1 MREPGDIPIV
11 TGLGGRPAP
20 DDVGLVWL
28 VDGQDQPFRDAS
40 ETARPWLED
49 SAEWVDGDS
58 SPSDAPKP
66 EDSGGL
72 VWI

>member
-1 MREPGDIPIV
+1 MNEPGDIPIV
-11 TGLGGRPAP
+11 TGRGGRPAP
-20 DDVGLVWL
+20 DDAGLVWV
-28 VDGQDQPFRDAS
+28 VDGQDQPFHDAS

-49 SAEWVDGDS
+49 SAEWIDGETA
-58 SPSDAPKP
+58 PEPPKP

>member
-1 MREPGDIPIV
+1 MGEPGDIPIV
-11 TGLGGRPAP
+11 TGRGGRPAP
-20 DDVGLVWL
+20 DDAGLVWL
-28 VDGQDQPFRDAS
+28 VDGRDQPFHDAS

-49 SAEWVDGDS
+49 SAEWIDGETA
-58 SPSDAPKP
+58 PEPPKP

>member
-11 TGLGGRPAP
+11 TGRGGRPAP
-20 DDVGLVWL
+20 DDAGLVWI

-49 SAEWVDGDS
+49 SAEWIDGEVA
-58 SPSDAPKP
+58 PEAPKP

>member
-11 TGLGGRPAP
+11 TGRGGRPAP
-20 DDVGLVWL
+20 DDAGLVWV

-49 SAEWVDGDS
+49 SAEWIDGEAV
-58 SPSDAPKP
+58 PEPPKP

>member
-11 TGLGGRPAP
+11 TGR
-20 DDVGLVWL
+20 

-49 SAEWVDGDS
+49 SAEWIDGEAA
-58 SPSDAPKP
+58 PEAPKP

>member
-11 TGLGGRPAP
+11 TGRGGGPAP
-20 DDVGLVWL
+20 DDAGLVWV

-49 SAEWVDGDS
+49 SAEWIDGEAT
-58 SPSDAPKP
+58 PEPPKS

>member
-1 MREPGDIPIV
+1 MNEPGDIPIV
-11 TGLGGRPAP
+11 TGRGGRPAP
-20 DDVGLVWL
+20 DDAGLVWV

-49 SAEWVDGDS
+49 AAEWIVGETA
-58 SPSDAPKP
+58 PEPPKP

>member
-11 TGLGGRPAP
+11 TGRGGGPAP

-58 SPSDAPKP
+58 SPSDEPKP

-72 VWI
+72 VWL

>member
-11 TGLGGRPAP
+11 TGRGGKPAP
-20 DDVGLVWL
+20 DDAGLVWL

-72 VWI
+72 VWL

>member
-11 TGLGGRPAP
+11 TGRGGGPAP
-20 DDVGLVWL
+20 DDAGLVWL
-28 VDGQDQPFRDAS
+28 VDGRDQPFRDAS

-58 SPSDAPKP
+58 SPSDEPKP

-72 VWI
+72 VWL

>member
-1 MREPGDIPIV
+1 MNEPGDIPIV
-11 TGLGGRPAP
+11 TGRGGRPAP
-20 DDVGLVWL
+20 DDAGLVWV
-28 VDGQDQPFRDAS
+28 VDGQDQPFRDVS

-49 SAEWVDGDS
+49 SAEWIDGETA
-58 SPSDAPKP
+58 PEAPKP

>member
-1 MREPGDIPIV
+1 M
-11 TGLGGRPAP
+11 PAP
-20 DDVGLVWL
+20 DDAGLVWL
-28 VDGQDQPFRDAS
+28 VDGRDQPFCDAS

-58 SPSDAPKP
+58 SPSDEPKP

-72 VWI
+72 VWL

>member
-1 MREPGDIPIV
+1 MNEPGDIPIV
-11 TGLGGRPAP
+11 TGRGGRPAP
-20 DDVGLVWL
+20 DDAGLVWI
-28 VDGQDQPFRDAS
+28 VDGRDQPFHDAS

-49 SAEWVDGDS
+49 SAEWIDGETD
-58 SPSDAPKP
+58 PEPPKP

>member
-11 TGLGGRPAP
+11 TGRGGRPAP
-20 DDVGLVWL
+20 DDAGLVWI

-49 SAEWVDGDS
+49 SAELIDGEAV
-58 SPSDAPKP
+58 PEPPKP